1 MRRLRSS
8 WYISISSVDVACR
21 VEFCRDG
28 PGTTML
34 TRMILVQEPLDV
46 AVEACTH
53 VSRID
58 RDYAESPYLAR
69 QLSVFDDRQVV
80 IGLPRMMVGG
90 LQYMQNS
97 IVNAETTIYTG
108 SVHRNSVLRPVWG
121 E

>member
-1 MRRLRSS
+1 MTSSQTAGLLPARDAAGRVRGLRSS

-28 PGTTML
+28 PGTAML

-58 RDYAESPYLAR
+58 VRSS
-69 QLSVFDDRQVV
+69 Q
-80 IGLPRMMVGG
+80 
-90 LQYMQNS
+90 
-97 IVNAETTIYTG
+97 
-108 SVHRNSVLRPVWG
+108 
-121 E
+121 